1 MKKLTKDQRY
11 YRKKRKDGERD
22 IRKTKRE
29 DGREGVRVTR
39 KPLSVKI
46 STEAF
51 ERLVEMADEAGIK
64 RWEMLTRMI
73 NLGLPSYLS
82 YSTSLSPTKRYEW
95 DEILLRGLDKDSG
108 KKVEI
113 EGSIYVFYDR
123 SKIKYKGATGDKQI
137 TYDITS
143 TAWKTLQCHKTA
155 SGLSKARIVQFL
167 ILNYK
172 PKTKI
177 ELEREKLRREEY
189 MRENEYY
196 QSGGKFYKEYKHSK
210 FIDCGGGHI
219 IHKKDIPMEHWD
231 DAEWDEYCRINE
243 KNWEL
248 MKQKLLD
255 REIELEEFLKR
266 FPRPS

>member
-11 YRKKRKDGERD
+11 YRKKRKDSERD

-82 YSTSLSPTKRYEW
+82 YSTSLSPTKRYAW

-108 KKVEI
+108 NKV
-113 EGSIYVFYDR
+113 
-123 SKIKYKGATGDKQI
+123 
-137 TYDITS
+137 
-143 TAWKTLQCHKTA
+143 
-155 SGLSKARIVQFL
+155 
-167 ILNYK
+167 
-172 PKTKI
+172 
-177 ELEREKLRREEY
+177 
-189 MRENEYY
+189 
-196 QSGGKFYKEYKHSK
+196 
-210 FIDCGGGHI
+210 
-219 IHKKDIPMEHWD
+219 
-231 DAEWDEYCRINE
+231 
-243 KNWEL
+243 
-248 MKQKLLD
+248 
-255 REIELEEFLKR
+255 
-266 FPRPS
+266 